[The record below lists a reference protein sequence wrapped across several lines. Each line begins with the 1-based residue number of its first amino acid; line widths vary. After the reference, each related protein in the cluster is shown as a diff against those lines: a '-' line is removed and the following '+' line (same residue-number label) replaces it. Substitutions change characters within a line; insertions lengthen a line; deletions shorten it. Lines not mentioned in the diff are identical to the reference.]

1 MDTTTPNA
9 AAISAKLFNLTRQH
23 DKQLDYTYM
32 LLDRHTE
39 HPLKESIAALADAD
53 DICWP
58 LKDALFKDNAELAP
72 LLVSLHNQQPA
83 HLAVLEQSIQLAI
96 EQASQPS
103 SLRGV
108 CAWIFSAAAPKQL
121 QTSLSEKLLA
131 YWPGS
136 QGIYLRYFDP
146 RVMPSLMRILPPDQ
160 QIQLFGKADTWCHLG
175 RDGQWLSYSPAQ
187 GTNASVTQRSGTLR
201 PSAPHAQAI
210 DRVELVNLTATQLA
224 SLGHKVPHSQD
235 AAIDVALLAAHK
247 LGITSQEDTV
257 AYAWR
262 AVLHQSLFTHH
273 AELDELIAL
282 THSNGLPL
290 DDLLEERLPL
300 MPLTPLAPQPKRA
313 QQQTA

>member
-1 MDTTTPNA
+1 MDATTPNA

-23 DKQLDYTYM
+23 DKQLDYTYL

-39 HPLKESIAALADAD
+39 HPLKESIAALPDAD

-72 LLVSLHNQQPA
+72 LLVSLHNQQPT

-103 SLRGV
+103 NLRSV
-108 CAWIFSAAAPKQL
+108 CAWIFSAAAPKHL

-146 RVMPSLMRILPPDQ
+146 RVMPSLMRILPPEQ
-160 QIQLFGKADTWCHLG
+160 QIQLLGKVDTWCQLG
-175 RDGQWLSYSPAQ
+175 RDGQLLSYSPTQ
-187 GTNASVTQRSGTLR
+187 GINSSVTQRSGTLR
-201 PSAPHAQAI
+201 PSAPLAQAI
-210 DRVELVNLTATQLA
+210 DRIELINLTATQLA
-224 SLGHKVPHSQD
+224 SQGHHVPQSQD
-235 AAIDVALLAAHK
+235 AAIDSAVLAAQK

-262 AVLHQSLFTHH
+262 AVVHQSLFTQH
-273 AELDELIAL
+273 AALDELITL
-282 THSNGLPL
+282 TRSNGLPL
-290 DDLLEERLPL
+290 DDVLDERLPL
-300 MPLTPLAPQPKRA
+300 MPLAPPPKRT